1 MLSFTGCVDR
11 KRIVSDERSSLQGNV
26 LLKRNLSGFVLL
38 LIVCLFS
45 QAVLAG
51 STRLYRYEDEMGRT
65 VLDDHVPKSIVRKG
79 YTVLNERGFIIKVVE
94 PALSEERLAELA
106 KENTEKLLREKALKK
121 LLKTY
126 SGPED
131 AELARARQL
140 ALLDSQINVKKG
152 VIARLTGEKR
162 RKNELA
168 AEAERRGLTLRDD
181 LLEDIAR
188 LERQIVA
195 AEEGIKQ
202 REIEKIEVS
211 KRFSEDIKSLNE
223 LLNHHTDSAHS
234 P

>member
-1 MLSFTGCVDR
+1 M
-11 KRIVSDERSSLQGNV
+11 
-26 LLKRNLSGFVLL
+26 LKRNLSGFVLL
-38 LIVCLFS
+38 LIACLFS
-45 QAVLAG
+45 QAVFAG
-51 STRLYRYEDEMGRT
+51 ARLYRYEDEMGRT
-65 VLDDHVPKSIVRKG
+65 VLDDHVPKSIVRNG

-152 VIARLTGEKR
+152 VIARLTGERR

-168 AEAERRGLTLRDD
+168 AEVERRGLTLRDD

-195 AEEGIKQ
+195 AEEGVKQ
-202 REIEKIEVS
+202 REIEKFEVS

-223 LLNHHTDSAHS
+223 LLDHRTDSAPS

>member
-1 MLSFTGCVDR
+1 M
-11 KRIVSDERSSLQGNV
+11 
-26 LLKRNLSGFVLL
+26 LKRQLSGFVLL
-38 LIVCLFS
+38 LCMCLS
-45 QAVLAG
+45 SLAVFAG
-51 STRLYRYEDEMGRT
+51 SSRLYRYEDELGHT
-65 VLDDHVPKSIVRKG
+65 VLDDHVPKSIIRKG

-106 KENTEKLLREKALKK
+106 KENAEKLLREKALKK

-140 ALLDSQINVKKG
+140 ALLDSQISVKRG
-152 VIARLTGEKR
+152 VIARLTGERR
-162 RKNELA
+162 RKNEQA
-168 AEAERRGLTLRDD
+168 AGAERRGLILRDD

-188 LERQIVA
+188 LGRQIVA
-195 AEEGIKQ
+195 AEEGILQ
-202 REIEKIEVS
+202 REMEKIEVS

-223 LLNHHTDSAHS
+223 LLNHHAGSAAS